1 MRPAEVGEYCW
12 YYKCIRETHASYH
25 YAIRKVRRHAN
36 DIINEMHFY
45 IIVVGIFWSEA
56 RKLRRSNVSVSSV
69 VDGISTD
76 DGIAE
81 LFASKY

>member
-1 MRPAEVGEYCW
+1 
-12 YYKCIRETHASYH
+12 
-25 YAIRKVRRHAN
+25 
-36 DIINEMHFY
+36 MHFY

-81 LFASKY
+81 LFASKC